1 MVSGHQPSVST
12 TSQVRLETCEGRQR
26 FDTYTDADRQAW
38 YAMARRRNFDDDFML
53 AAHFCRKCGG
63 WHVGNP
69 RQDAAERWSASL
81 A

>member
-1 MVSGHQPSVST
+1 VSRA
-12 TSQVRLETCEGRQR
+12 TSPIVLETCEGRQR
-26 FDTYTDADRQAW
+26 FDTDSEADRQAW
-38 YAMARRRNFDDDFML
+38 YQMSRRRNFDEDFML

-69 RQDAAERWSASL
+69 RAEAAERWSASL